1 MSKRPKKQSA
11 EDELYEH
18 RRDAGEWS
26 ETSVPITVA
35 KTTTEVVSFRLS
47 SSELNELETAAAAQG
62 ETLSEF
68 IRKAIAIRIHGEPIG
83 PAVQISFGAQSLY
96 VQSHIVTAIRN
107 INNAELFPSEA
118 PGTVAAGFGVE
129 S

>member
-1 MSKRPKKQSA
+1 MSKTRKKQSP
-11 EDELYEH
+11 EDELFEH

-26 ETSVPITVA
+26 EEATAITVA

-47 SSELNELETAAAAQG
+47 TPELDELESAARVAG
-62 ETLSEF
+62 ESLSEF

-96 VQSHIVTAIRN
+96 VQSHVVTGPRN
-107 INNAELFPSEA
+107 INNSDLVPSEA
-118 PGTVAAGFGVE
+118 PGTVAAGF
-129 S
+129 